1 MEELKA
7 LLEKYLNEN
16 LELITL
22 SAPRKGREELK
33 ARIRPVLLRDELKF
47 QLEIFRGPKAFH
59 ENLPREEA
67 VELIKRN
74 TRHLAKRQL
83 TWFRANDKIRWFD
96 VTNYASPS
104 LFYQDLES
112 YSLGNSVRP

>member
-33 ARIRPVLLRDELKF
+33 TRVRPVLLRNELKF
-47 QLEIFRGPKAFH
+47 QFETFRGPRPFTKIC
-59 ENLPREEA
+59 PRW
-67 VELIKRN
+67 R
-74 TRHLAKRQL
+74 R
-83 TWFRANDKIRWFD
+83 
-96 VTNYASPS
+96 
-104 LFYQDLES
+104 
-112 YSLGNSVRP
+112 

>member
-33 ARIRPVLLRDELKF
+33 ARMLPADLLFSSKPAVTVSAAQAARFLNGGGLSLERTGIKKDGWIPGSGYRVYSPDRVFLGLGAVNLEKMELSVLK
-47 QLEIFRGPKAFH
+47 
-59 ENLPREEA
+59 
-67 VELIKRN
+67 
-74 TRHLAKRQL
+74 
-83 TWFRANDKIRWFD
+83 
-96 VTNYASPS
+96 
-104 LFYQDLES
+104 LFPQ
-112 YSLGNSVRP
+112 GNEGAGV

>member
-33 ARIRPVLLRDELKF
+33 ARIRPVLLRRHNVLSGCSF
-47 QLEIFRGPKAFH
+47 VRSVTIFSSFLH
-59 ENLPREEA
+59 
-67 VELIKRN
+67 KRDD
-74 TRHLAKRQL
+74 R
-83 TWFRANDKIRWFD
+83 
-96 VTNYASPS
+96 SS
-104 LFYQDLES
+104 LMI
-112 YSLGNSVRP
+112 SVKL